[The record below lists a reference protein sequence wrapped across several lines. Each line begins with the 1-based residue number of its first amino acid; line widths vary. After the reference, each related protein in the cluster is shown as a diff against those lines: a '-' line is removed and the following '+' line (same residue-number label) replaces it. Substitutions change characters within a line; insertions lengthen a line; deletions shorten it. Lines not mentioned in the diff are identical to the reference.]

1 MRSSAYQLTKVAC
14 HAAAKPRSA
23 APVTGTSSAAGKQ
36 AVEELEVYL
45 RVMKTAQRRWAR
57 EIVAHETHVR
67 RLMIMEEHCR
77 ERLKQQVLKGTREHL
92 KYLTNT
98 DLMAA
103 SQLVSPP
110 SVDVFL
116 AYGILPEQVS
126 GFTVYVMGCLVADPN
141 RLNVP
146 LPILI
151 ADLSSTWAIVP
162 PRKKEAYNELAAIF
176 RPHLPPRAADVE
188 GNDARATEA
197 TTAVPKRRVGGT
209 LKATRR
215 NTASGD
221 AGVRVRA
228 HAPLPRHGRG
238 FQPKPSAAA
247 TGKSP
252 VPQVL
257 RSAGK
262 QLQVQRRTATASAR
276 APVPP
281 LTSLSSPTAA
291 ATQPSTLPRSAK
303 REHSASKTA
312 ACVNNRA
319 GSSVISRSRSQPVA
333 PPPQPRR
340 QPALRAADKAAV
352 AALAEELQLPDAE
365 RDAFCQFAEASLHEM
380 EMALNLPFVS
390 PNSDRSS
397 GSSKAKRSA
406 KTPRGGV
413 QLVVKEWLPI
423 AAEEW
428 ARKTRRQKR
437 FYMRG

>member
-1 MRSSAYQLTKVAC
+1 MRSSAYQVTKAAW
-14 HAAAKPRSA
+14 HAAAKPNSA
-23 APVTGTSSAAGKQ
+23 AMVTATSSAAGKQ

-45 RVMKTAQRRWAR
+45 RAMKTAQRRWAR

-67 RLMIMEEHCR
+67 RLMIVEEHCR

-126 GFTVYVMGCLVADPN
+126 GFTVYVMGCLAADPN
-141 RLNVP
+141 RLDVP
-146 LPILI
+146 LPVLI

-176 RPHLPPRAADVE
+176 RAHLPPRAADVE
-188 GNDARATEA
+188 GKDARAPEG
-197 TTAVPKRRVGGT
+197 TTAVAKLKVGGT

-215 NTASGD
+215 SAASGD
-221 AGVRVRA
+221 AGVRVRT

-238 FQPKPSAAA
+238 LLPKPSAAA

-252 VPQVL
+252 VPRVL

-262 QLQVQRRTATASAR
+262 QLQVGRRTTTASTS
-276 APVPP
+276 APVSP
-281 LTSLSSPTAA
+281 LASLSSPTAA
-291 ATQPSTLPRSAK
+291 ATQPSTPPRSAT
-303 REHSASKTA
+303 REQRTSKTA

-319 GSSVISRSRSQPVA
+319 GSSVISRSQFLPVGSS
-333 PPPQPRR
+333 PRPRR
-340 QPALRAADKAAV
+340 QPALRAGDRAAV
-352 AALAEELQLPDAE
+352 AALTEELQLPDAE
-365 RDAFCQFAEASLHEM
+365 RDAFCRFAEAGLHEM
-380 EMALNLPFVS
+380 EMTLNLPFVLH
-390 PNSDRSS
+390 NSDHSS

-406 KTPRGGV
+406 KTQPRGV
-413 QLVVKEWLPI
+413 QLLVKEWLPI

-428 ARKTRRQKR
+428 ARKTRRQKG